1 MKMQITNLRF
11 HLSPVRMAMIK
22 KQLTTNVEVM
32 GKEEPP
38 FTIGGKVK
46 WSSHSGNQYGDY

>member
-1 MKMQITNLRF
+1 MQITNLRF